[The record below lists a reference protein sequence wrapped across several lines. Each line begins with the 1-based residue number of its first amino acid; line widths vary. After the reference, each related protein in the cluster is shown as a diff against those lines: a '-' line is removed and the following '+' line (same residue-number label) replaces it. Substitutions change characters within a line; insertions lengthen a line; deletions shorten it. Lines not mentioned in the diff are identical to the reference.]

1 MGGIERK
8 TIQSISGGGM
18 KLEASWETEIILG
31 EDGRV
36 WIHQRDDPNEEAIVI
51 LAPHQI
57 KLVADELYRLIGKY
71 PE

>member
-1 MGGIERK
+1 
-8 TIQSISGGGM
+8 M
-18 KLEASWETEIILG
+18 KLEASWETEVILG
-31 EDGRV
+31 DDGRV
-36 WIHQRDDPNEEAIVI
+36 WIHQRDVPNDEEVIVI